1 MTDAPSDADLGTTLF
16 PLFLKLGGRS
26 VLLVGGGPVAT
37 AKARALVE
45 AGARVTIV
53 APAVTAE
60 LDALAAAR
68 GWRVQTRAFT
78 PADLDGAWLVIAA
91 APAEVNR
98 QVGAAA
104 EAARIFVVAV
114 DDPAACTAYGAAVVR
129 RAGVTVAISS
139 GGDAPALTGLL
150 REGIDAVL
158 PVELDA
164 WMDEARRARLV
175 WRAEGVP
182 MAERRPRL
190 LAALNRLYD
199 AASAAGLS
207 QAPSAP
213 AVSAVGRVTLVGAGP
228 GAADLLTVRGARAL
242 AEADLVLYDA
252 LSSEE
257 MRAYAPGAR
266 WFYVGKRACRQSI
279 AQDVLNRILVKEAR
293 RGRRVVRLKCGDPF
307 VFGRGGEEA
316 LALAE
321 AGVPCEVVP
330 GISSAIAA
338 AGLAGIPVT
347 HRGVASAFTVVS
359 GHHEAVYGPI
369 LAALP
374 AGAMTLV
381 FLMGLGRRADI
392 ARALV
397 ERGWPRQTPA
407 AVILGAATPDA
418 WHWTGTVAELAEVAL
433 PVASSDERRQP
444 GLLVIGDVVAIGA
457 QIAAASSQAR
467 GAVPAEATPTADSGS
482 TVDAPPSSD
491 TSTPTGSTSSPE
503 RSRSG

>member
-1 MTDAPSDADLGTTLF
+1 MTNDASDDDTGTTLF

-37 AKARALVE
+37 GKARALAQ

-53 APAVTAE
+53 APAVTPE
-60 LDALAAAR
+60 LDALATAR
-68 GWRVQTRAFT
+68 GWRMHARGFA
-78 PADLDGAWLVIAA
+78 PADLDGVWLAIAA

-98 QVGAAA
+98 AVGAAA
-104 EAARIFVVAV
+104 EAARVFVVAV
-114 DDPAACTAYGAAVVR
+114 DDPAASTAYGAGVVR
-129 RAGVTVAISS
+129 RAGVTIAISS
-139 GGDAPALTGLL
+139 GGDAPAMTGLL
-150 REGIDAVL
+150 REGIEAVL
-158 PVELDA
+158 PDELDL
-164 WMDEARRARLV
+164 WMEEARRTRLV

-182 MAERRPRL
+182 MPERRPRL
-190 LAALNRLYD
+190 LAALNRIYD
-199 AASAAGLS
+199 AASAAAL
-207 QAPSAP
+207 APVSPAP
-213 AVSAVGRVTLVGAGP
+213 AAPAARAGRVTLVGAGP
-228 GAADLLTVRGARAL
+228 GAPDLLTVRGARAL

-279 AQDVLNRILVKEAR
+279 AQDVLNRILVKEAQ

-321 AGVPCEVVP
+321 AGIPCEIVP

-347 HRGVASAFTVVS
+347 HRGVASAFTVIS

-369 LAALP
+369 VAALP

-392 ARALV
+392 ARTLV
-397 ERGWPRQTPA
+397 ERGWSRETPA
-407 AVILGAATPDA
+407 AVILGAATPAA
-418 WHWTGTVAELAEVAL
+418 WHWTGTLADLAEVAL
-433 PVASSDERRQP
+433 PASSSDERRQP

-457 QIAAASSQAR
+457 QIAVTSQAR
-467 GAVPAEATPTADSGS
+467 SGEPSETMAPADSGS
-482 TVDAPPSSD
+482 SAGTPDI
-491 TSTPTGSTSSPE
+491 STPTGPSASPE

>member
-1 MTDAPSDADLGTTLF
+1 MTKDPSDDDTGTALF
-16 PLFLKLGGRS
+16 PLFLKLGGRP

-37 AKARALVE
+37 AKARALAQ

-53 APAVTAE
+53 APAVTPE
-60 LDALAAAR
+60 LESLAAAR
-68 GWRVQTRAFT
+68 GWQVQVRSFAA
-78 PADLDGAWLVIAA
+78 ADLEGAWLAIAA

-98 QVGAAA
+98 AVGEAA
-104 EAARIFVVAV
+104 EAARVFVVAV
-114 DDPAACTAYGAAVVR
+114 DDPAASTAYGAGVVR
-129 RAGVTVAISS
+129 RAGVTIAISS

-150 REGIDAVL
+150 REGIEAVL
-158 PVELDA
+158 PHDLDA
-164 WMDEARRARLV
+164 WMEEARRARLV

-190 LAALNRLYD
+190 LAALNRIYD
-199 AASAAGLS
+199 ATSAADLS
-207 QAPSAP
+207 PAP
-213 AVSAVGRVTLVGAGP
+213 AAPAAGRVTLVGAGP
-228 GAADLLTVRGARAL
+228 GAPDLLTVRGARAL
-242 AEADLVLYDA
+242 AEAELVLYDA

-279 AQDVLNRILVKEAR
+279 AQDVLNRILVKEAK

-321 AGVPCEVVP
+321 AGVPCDVVP

-369 LAALP
+369 VAGLP

-392 ARALV
+392 ARTLV
-397 ERGWPRQTPA
+397 ERGWSRQTPA
-407 AVILGAATPDA
+407 AVILGAATPAA
-418 WHWTGTVAELAEVAL
+418 WHWTGTLADLAEVAL
-433 PVASSDERRQP
+433 PLASSDERRQP

-457 QIAAASSQAR
+457 QIAAASQA
-467 GAVPAEATPTADSGS
+467 G
-482 TVDAPPSSD
+482 PS
-491 TSTPTGSTSSPE
+491 SSPE
-503 RSRSG
+503 RSRSR

>member
-1 MTDAPSDADLGTTLF
+1 MTDEASDDARVGLF
-16 PLFLKLGGRS
+16 PLFLKLGGRP

-37 AKARALVE
+37 AKARALDE

-53 APAVTAE
+53 APAITPE
-60 LDALAAAR
+60 LDALAVAR
-68 GWRVQTRAFT
+68 GWQVQARSFV
-78 PADLDGAWLVIAA
+78 PADVDGAWLVIAA

-98 QVGAAA
+98 EVGTAA
-104 EAARIFVVAV
+104 EGARIFVVAV
-114 DDPAACTAYGAAVVR
+114 DDPAACTAYGAGVVR
-129 RAGVTVAISS
+129 RAGVTIAISS

-150 REGIDAVL
+150 REGIEAVL
-158 PVELDA
+158 PEDLDA
-164 WMDEARRARLV
+164 WIAEARNARVV

-182 MAERRPRL
+182 LGERRPRL
-190 LAALNRLYD
+190 LVALNRLYGATP
-199 AASAAGLS
+199 AAELS
-207 QAPSAP
+207 PDAP
-213 AVSAVGRVTLVGAGP
+213 AAPALPPRPPGGRVTLVGAGP
-228 GAADLLTVRGARAL
+228 GDPDLLTLRGARAL

-257 MRAYAPGAR
+257 MRAYAPQAR

-338 AGLAGIPVT
+338 AGLVGIPVT

-359 GHHEAVYGPI
+359 GHHQAVYGPI
-369 LAALP
+369 IAALP
-374 AGAMTLV
+374 AGGMTLV
-381 FLMGLGRRADI
+381 FLMGLGQRADI
-392 ARALV
+392 ARALA
-397 ERGWPRQTPA
+397 ERGWSRQTPA
-407 AVILGAATPDA
+407 AVILGAATPAA
-418 WHWTGTVAELAEVAL
+418 WHWTGTLGDLTEVAL
-433 PVASSDERRQP
+433 PRSASGERRQP

-457 QIAAASSQAR
+457 QIAATAR
-467 GAVPAEATPTADSGS
+467 G
-482 TVDAPPSSD
+482 
-491 TSTPTGSTSSPE
+491 SSPE
-503 RSRSG
+503 WSRRG

>member
-1 MTDAPSDADLGTTLF
+1 MTQAPPDADLGSTLF
-16 PLFLKLGGRS
+16 PLFLKLGGRL

-37 AKARALVE
+37 AKARALAE

-53 APAVTAE
+53 APALAPE
-60 LDALAAAR
+60 LEALAAAR
-68 GWRVQTRAFT
+68 GWLVQRRPFA

-91 APAEVNR
+91 APPEVNR
-98 QVGAAA
+98 AVGAAA
-104 EAARIFVVAV
+104 EAVRVFVVAV
-114 DDPAACTAYGAAVVR
+114 DDPPASSAYGAGVVR

-150 REGIDAVL
+150 REGIEAVL
-158 PVELDA
+158 PDELDA
-164 WMDEARRARLV
+164 WMDEARRARVV

-199 AASAAGLS
+199 ATAAAGLS
-207 QAPSAP
+207 QGSPAP
-213 AVSAVGRVTLVGAGP
+213 AVSSVGRVTLVGAGP
-228 GAADLLTVRGARAL
+228 GAPDLLTVRGARAL

-252 LSSEE
+252 LSSED
-257 MRAYAPGAR
+257 MRAYAPRAR

-369 LAALP
+369 VAALP

-381 FLMGLGRRADI
+381 FLMGLGRRAEI
-392 ARALV
+392 ARTLV
-397 ERGWPRQTPA
+397 ERGWSHQTPA
-407 AVILGAATPDA
+407 AVILGAATPEA
-418 WHWTGTVAELAEVAL
+418 WHWTGTLADLAEVTL

-444 GLLVIGDVVAIGA
+444 GLLVIGDVVAVGA
-457 QIAAASSQAR
+457 QIADTAR
-467 GAVPAEATPTADSGS
+467 ARVGAPSETLAPADDGA
-482 TVDAPPSSD
+482 TVDPALAD
-491 TSTPTGSTSSPE
+491 TSSPTGPSSSPE